1 MWNRGTRAGNVFNG
15 VKLWKRWS
23 FYGRDEVNILPR
35 QVSAGR
41 EIKQWKA
48 GYYGLTII
56 SATWLPLYC
65 SIHASDVYCNCTNN
79 LLPTTYTGRI
89 ASINL
94 VTYVASIDAVST
106 LFYDCY
112 WRAYC
117 FFNYSSTG
125 ELRWAL
131 YGWTRMFGFTRVP
144 EFPVYSGRLPCA
156 KSRGRE
162 DCLSLW
168 VET

>member
-1 MWNRGTRAGNVFNG
+1 MKREEEWSPMWNRGTRASNVFNG

-79 LLPTTYTGRI
+79 LLPTTYAGRSVDQLGNVRSFHRRRFNAFLRLLLAGVLLFQLFEYWGI
-89 ASINL
+89 KVGSLRLDENVWLYESARIPGILRS
-94 VTYVASIDAVST
+94 ST
-106 LFYDCY
+106 LCQ
-112 WRAYC
+112 
-117 FFNYSSTG
+117 
-125 ELRWAL
+125 
-131 YGWTRMFGFTRVP
+131 
-144 EFPVYSGRLPCA
+144 
-156 KSRGRE
+156 K
-162 DCLSLW
+162 
-168 VET
+168 